1 MLLKWGLFATKV
13 IIELTLKASAYICI
27 IRIQQLR
34 PIVFKMALENLRKVM
49 RIDHKYLRF
58 RIVNYRLAA

>member
-1 MLLKWGLFATKV
+1 MLLKGGLFATEV
-13 IIELTLKASAYICI
+13 IIELTLKASACIWI

-34 PIVFKMALENLRKVM
+34 SIVFKMALENLRKAM
-49 RIDHKYLRF
+49 RIDHKYLRI